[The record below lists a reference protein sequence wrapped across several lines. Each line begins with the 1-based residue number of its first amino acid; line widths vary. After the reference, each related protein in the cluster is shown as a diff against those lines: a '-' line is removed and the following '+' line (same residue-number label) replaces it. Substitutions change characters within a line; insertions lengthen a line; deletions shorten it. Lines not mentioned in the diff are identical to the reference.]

1 MITRHLFNFG
11 HPIPKRNLVFHIQ
24 PICSALCL
32 PGLHICKLEIQLIV
46 RFDLII
52 SLLPNIRPTSQKNIG
67 QLYMQKEHYESLKE
81 MMIPYMFTDK
91 SGEDLS
97 DAHEDNGYGF
107 QENSRIRE
115 IATNYIKYVNGI
127 DTRAEQQRELGLRYM
142 IK

>member
-1 MITRHLFNFG
+1 
-11 HPIPKRNLVFHIQ
+11 
-24 PICSALCL
+24 
-32 PGLHICKLEIQLIV
+32 
-46 RFDLII
+46 
-52 SLLPNIRPTSQKNIG
+52 
-67 QLYMQKEHYESLKE
+67 MQKEHYESLKE

-107 QENSRIRE
+107 QENARIRH

>member
-1 MITRHLFNFG
+1 
-11 HPIPKRNLVFHIQ
+11 
-24 PICSALCL
+24 
-32 PGLHICKLEIQLIV
+32 
-46 RFDLII
+46 
-52 SLLPNIRPTSQKNIG
+52 
-67 QLYMQKEHYESLKE
+67 MQKEHYESLKE

-97 DAHEDNGYGF
+97 DAHEDNDYGF

-127 DTRAEQQRELGLRYM
+127 DTRAKQQRELGLRYM